1 MPAAIVPASLE
12 DRREAG
18 EVGVDIG
25 KRIHQGMTN
34 AGLRRQVH
42 DIGKLMLLEERC
54 RCLAVGEINRHEAHV
69 AGFNELSAAG
79 ILQCRIVVG
88 IHVVDTDDVPTVTQQ
103 PPGDVEADKAGCAG
117 DENGSLSHRHRTHV

>member
-42 DIGKLMLLEERC
+42 DRGIGRRTPTRSEKRP
-54 RCLAVGEINRHEAHV
+54 
-69 AGFNELSAAG
+69 AATAKS
-79 ILQCRIVVG
+79 I
-88 IHVVDTDDVPTVTQQ
+88 
-103 PPGDVEADKAGCAG
+103 
-117 DENGSLSHRHRTHV
+117 GSNA